1 MPNANVSCGQEPI
14 LVNAKWPKISGW
26 ELRRINTSRAIEVAA
41 LEICLERGIDE
52 ITIEDI
58 AQAAGISR
66 RTFYRY
72 FDTIDDIL
80 AASPR
85 RSLDNIIANV
95 RSRPKSESI
104 REAFV
109 AAGRNAQ
116 STPEDL
122 RIKALGRKLCRK
134 YPVPWWRAMARI
146 QPTANEVYR
155 SLVEERLEA
164 MGQDISLSPLITS
177 ILITVVSYV
186 SQQTPLGEQYEPRAD
201 LMDMALRTIGEV
213 MR

>member
-1 MPNANVSCGQEPI
+1 MREPQGSCGREPM
-14 LVNAKWPKISGW
+14 LVNAKWSKPSGW
-26 ELRRINTSRAIEVAA
+26 EQRRINTSRAIELAA
-41 LEICLERGIDE
+41 LEICLERGVDE
-52 ITIEDI
+52 ITVEDI

-85 RSLDNIIANV
+85 RSLDTIISNV

-109 AAGRNAQ
+109 AAGINAQ

-122 RIKALGRKLCRK
+122 RIKALGRKVARK
-134 YPVPWWRAMARI
+134 FPVPWWRAMARI

-155 SLVEERLEA
+155 GLVEERLEA
-164 MGQDISLSPLITS
+164 MGHDISLSSLITS

-186 SQQTPLGEQYEPRAD
+186 SQQTPLSEQYQPRTD
-201 LMDMALRTIGEV
+201 LMDMALRTVGEV